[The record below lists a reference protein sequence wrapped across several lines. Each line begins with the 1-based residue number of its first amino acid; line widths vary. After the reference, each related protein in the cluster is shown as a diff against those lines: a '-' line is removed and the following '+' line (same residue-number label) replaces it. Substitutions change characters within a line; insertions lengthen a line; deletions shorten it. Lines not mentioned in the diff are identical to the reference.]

1 MAKRIFLSPPHM
13 SGNEMAYIQRAFDE
27 NYITSLGSNITEF
40 EEKIRTITHTP
51 NSLALINAT
60 SAIHLALR
68 VLDIKAGDEVFASS
82 FTFIGSVAP
91 ILYQNATPFF
101 IDSDHESWNMDPS
114 LLEAELSERKRSG
127 KSLPKALILTH
138 LYGQI
143 ARVDEILAI
152 CESYGI
158 PLIEDAAESL
168 GATLNGIHSGT
179 FGRFGVYSFN
189 GNKILTTSGGGFLV
203 GKNKEEIDRARF
215 LSTQAK
221 DDAPHYEHTTFG
233 YNYRMSNILAGVGI
247 AQLEVLDER
256 IQRKREI
263 FTFYQDRLGNLPA
276 ITFMPEIA
284 GSSGNRWLTTL
295 TFNDYATRERIRLVL
310 EKENIESR
318 PLWKPM
324 HLQPLFEGCGYRGK
338 DVSER
343 LFENGLCLPSGTA
356 MDNNDLQRIVELIEK
371 NI

>member
-13 SGNEMAYIQRAFDE
+13 SGHEMAYIQRAFDE
-27 NYITSLGSNITEF
+27 NYITSLGSNVTEF
-40 EEKIRTITHTP
+40 EEKIRTITGTP

-68 VLDIKAGDEVFASS
+68 ILDVQDNDEIFAST

-91 ILYQNATPFF
+91 ILYQNAKPFF
-101 IDSDHESWNMDPS
+101 IDSDTESWNMDPS
-114 LLEAELSERKRSG
+114 LLEAELSQRKNLG
-127 KSLPKALILTH
+127 DPLPKAVILTH
-138 LYGQI
+138 LYGQM

-152 CESYGI
+152 CNTYGI

-168 GATLNGIHSGT
+168 GATLHGVHSGT

-189 GNKILTTSGGGFLV
+189 GNKILTTSGGGFLI
-203 GKNKEEIDRARF
+203 GKHKEEIDRARF

-221 DDAPHYEHTTFG
+221 DDAPHYEHTTYG

-247 AQLEVLDER
+247 AQLDVLDER
-256 IQRKREI
+256 IERKREI
-263 FTFYQDRLGNLPA
+263 FSYYEKHLGHFPGIA
-276 ITFMPEIA
+276 FMPEIA
-284 GSSGNRWLTTL
+284 GSFGNRWLTTV
-295 TFNDYATRERIRLVL
+295 TFKDFDTREKVRLAL

-324 HLQPLFEGCGYRGK
+324 HLQPVFEGCGYRDNG
-338 DVSER
+338 VSEK

-356 MDNNDLQRIVELIEK
+356 MDEKALERIVSVITK